1 MRISTNTLFEMGSGK
16 LGTLQAAM
24 LKTQQQISTNLR
36 IQSPS
41 DDPVAAASALG
52 VNQAISVNSQFSIN
66 RQNATSALN
75 QQESILAS
83 VTSLLQST
91 KDIVVAAGNSTINDE
106 DRQTYVT
113 QLKSKFD
120 ELMGLANTR
129 DARGDYIFGG
139 YQTASK
145 PFTVSATGA
154 SYAGDQGQRML
165 QVGPTRQLA
174 VSDSGSAVFE
184 SGKTGNGVFAT
195 AANAANT
202 GSGVISP
209 GAVSDTSQLNGHSY
223 TLTFSVDAV
232 TGATTYLVNESPAAV
247 PPVSP
252 AAQTYTSGQAI
263 TVNGQQFDISGV
275 PADGDS
281 FTIEPSKSQSVFT
294 TLQDL
299 INTLSVPGAGNP
311 GQSRQANG
319 LSAASSN
326 IDNALASVSAVRTT
340 IGSKLNEID
349 SLESTGSDLKIQYT
363 KTLSDLQDIDPIEAY
378 SLFTQQQLTLTAA
391 QKSFITISG
400 LSLFNMLK

>member
-16 LGTLQAAM
+16 LGSLQAAM

-52 VNQAISVNSQFSIN
+52 VDQAISINDQFSIN

-75 QQESILAS
+75 QEESILSS

-113 QLKSKFD
+113 QLQSKFD

-129 DARGDYIFGG
+129 DARGNYIFGG

-184 SGKTGNGVFAT
+184 SGKTGNGVFVT
-195 AANAANT
+195 SANT
-202 GSGVISP
+202 GNSGTGVISP
-209 GAVSDTSQLNGHSY
+209 GAVSDTSQLNGHNY
-223 TLTFSVDAV
+223 TLTFSVDAT
-232 TGATTYLVNESPAAV
+232 TGTTTYVVNETPAPIPAV
-247 PPVSP
+247 VP

-275 PADGDS
+275 PADGDT
-281 FTIEPSKSQSVFT
+281 FNVAPSKTQSIFT

-299 INTLSVPGAGNP
+299 INTLSVPGSGDP
-311 GQSRQANG
+311 GQSRLANG
-319 LSAASSN
+319 LSAASTN
-326 IDNALASVSAVRTT
+326 IDNALASVSGVRTT
-340 IGSKLNEID
+340 IGSKLNEVD

>member
-16 LGTLQAAM
+16 LGSLQAAM

-52 VNQAISVNSQFSIN
+52 VNQAIAVNDQFSIN

-75 QQESILAS
+75 QQESILSS

-139 YQTASK
+139 YQTAAK
-145 PFTVSATGA
+145 PFTVSASGA
-154 SYAGDQGQRML
+154 SYSGDQGQRLL

-195 AANAANT
+195 SASASNT

-209 GAVSDTSQLNGHSY
+209 GAVSDTSQLNGHNY
-223 TLTFSVDAV
+223 TLTFSVDAT
-232 TGATTYLVNESPAAV
+232 TGVTTYLVNESPAAV

-252 AAQTYTSGQAI
+252 APQTYTPGQSI
-263 TVNGQQFDISGV
+263 IVNGQQFDISGA

-281 FTIEPSKSQSVFT
+281 FSLAPSKSQSIFT

-319 LSAASSN
+319 LSAASMN
-326 IDNALASVSAVRTT
+326 IDNALASISAVRTT

-349 SLESTGSDLKIQYT
+349 SLQTTGSDLKIQYT